1 MNPNAIHLLEN
12 NPDKINWDRLS
23 GNPNAIH
30 LLKKNLNKINWICLS
45 ENSNA
50 IHLLENNLDKTNL
63 YWLCGNPSIF
73 EIDYNLLR
81 ERCSIYKEE
90 FIQVAM
96 HPSRIE
102 RYLNQGISIE
112 ELYDYYM

>member
-1 MNPNAIHLLEN
+1 MYKLKGNICLNKIEWEWLSSNPNAIQLLEK
-12 NPDKINWDRLS
+12 NPNKIVWEWLSKNPNAIKLLEKNLDKINW
-23 GNPNAIH
+23 A
-30 LLKKNLNKINWICLS
+30 WLS
-45 ENSNA
+45 E
-50 IHLLENNLDKTNL
+50 
-63 YWLCGNPSIF
+63 NPSIF

-90 FIQVAM
+90 LIQVAL

-112 ELYDYYM
+112 ELYDYI